1 MDKPNSAGGHYGQ
14 KLIMKEGFKRITV
27 FCGSGSGN
35 NGLFR
40 QHAYE
45 LGVALAVRGIEL
57 VYGGARVGIMGAVAN
72 GTLSAGG
79 KVIGVFPKF
88 LQNLEI
94 AHEGLS
100 ELIIVESMHERK
112 TVMNDLCDAV
122 IALPGGYG
130 TLEELFE
137 MLTWAQLGLHSKPV
151 AILNSAGYYN
161 GLVDLVGNMVEIGFL
176 KEINRQMLLVD
187 ENIDGL
193 FKKMESYIAPDVTKW
208 LSKDKI

>member
-1 MDKPNSAGGHYGQ
+1 MT
-14 KLIMKEGFKRITV
+14 EGFRRITV

-35 NGLFR
+35 NGVFR
-40 QHAYE
+40 EHAYE
-45 LGVALAVRGIEL
+45 LGVALAEREIEL
-57 VYGGARVGIMGAVAN
+57 VYGGARVGIMGAVAD

-79 KVIGVFPKF
+79 KVTGVFPEF
-88 LQNLEI
+88 LQSLEI

-112 TVMNDLCDAV
+112 TIMNELCDAV

-151 AILNSAGYYN
+151 AMLNSAGYYN
-161 GLVDLVGNMVEIGFL
+161 GLIDLLGNMVDIGFL
-176 KEINRQMLLVD
+176 KEINRQMLLID
-187 ENIDGL
+187 ESIDGL
-193 FKKMESYIAPDVTKW
+193 FKKLESYVAPDVKKW